1 MSNGAF
7 RVTAARA
14 DIACGAPPEGTFRR
28 RRAALTPCSTP
39 PLPSLPGR
47 ASCEWGESLASE
59 RAHALRSGRGSG
71 DEIAVKRGD
80 RRG

>member
-7 RVTAARA
+7 RVTAAPA

-28 RRAALTPCSTP
+28 RRAALIPCSTP

-47 ASCEWGESLASE
+47 ASCEWGTRSRL
-59 RAHALRSGRGSG
+59 SGRTRY
-71 DEIAVKRGD
+71 DPAVDLATR
-80 RRG
+80 